1 MKNTMHYKGYAGSV
15 EYSEEDHSFFGQV
28 LDIRDLILYE
38 GYNVDELVGDFHA
51 AVDSYL
57 EMCAREGVEPNKP
70 YKGSFN
76 VRISPE
82 LHSKAADMARE
93 QQISL
98 NSFVEKAIEA
108 AVAKA

>member
-1 MKNTMHYKGYAGSV
+1 MQNTMHYKGYLGSV
-15 EYSEEDHSFFGQV
+15 EYSEEDNLFFGQV

-51 AVDSYL
+51 SVDSYL
-57 EMCAREGVEPNKP
+57 DLCKRNGVEPNRP

-82 LHSKAADMARE
+82 LHSKAATLAKQ

-108 AVAKA
+108 AVANA